1 MIIVVIMPQSDLNIN
16 LERFREEML
25 EYELRFLEQVY
36 MKGEFPEYVEFPMEE
51 QEALSVG
58 FKKDGGRDCV
68 PLKQQFL
75 VHRIPW
81 YTSGFE

>member
-1 MIIVVIMPQSDLNIN
+1 MIIVVIMPQSDLDIK

-25 EYELRFLEQVY
+25 EHEQRILEQVY
-36 MKGEFPEYVEFPMEE
+36 MQGEFPEYVEFPMEE
-51 QEALSVG
+51 QEMLSVG
-58 FKKDGGRDCV
+58 FKKDGGRDCI

-75 VHRIPW
+75 VHRIAW